1 MTRENRI
8 KTARSFCEY
17 MRQNGL
23 HAENRLQEEDIE
35 DLERLEKIE
44 ALLNDPVNRA
54 SGSVSIAKLREALK

>member
-8 KTARSFCEY
+8 KELVASACMVSRGTGKSTTWILESA
-17 MRQNGL
+17 
-23 HAENRLQEEDIE
+23 A
-35 DLERLEKIE
+35 DLERLDRVE